1 MTKPSKPVADRTAS
15 PGHQRLSLVVLGFAA
30 LVSLGWAA
38 MHFGDIKT
46 FAVTLKRSNPFWL
59 FAALALQASTYWC
72 VAQGWRQVL
81 AKAGAPQSLTRL
93 MPIAVSKLFADQ
105 ALPTA
110 GMGGNVLLVGRL
122 RTLGVPRNIA
132 VATLLVSMIGYYAV
146 YAILALAMLVLLWFH
161 GRATPLLAGMVT
173 AFLLLAL
180 AIPSLALWL
189 RRRGS
194 KPLSPFLEA
203 IPVVRSLLHVVGK
216 APKAL
221 MTDRLLLAKVAA
233 FNGLI
238 FLADATTLAVC
249 LRALGAPVS
258 FETSYIAV
266 MTASIVV
273 TLGPIPLGLGVY
285 EAGST
290 AMLTMLGVPLATA
303 LAGTLLLRGFTLWLP
318 LIPGFLLLR
327 SSLRQARKRPAKHE
341 VTSKFLPNREK
352 ANLQ

>member
-1 MTKPSKPVADRTAS
+1 
-15 PGHQRLSLVVLGFAA
+15 
-30 LVSLGWAA
+30 
-38 MHFGDIKT
+38 
-46 FAVTLKRSNPFWL
+46 
-59 FAALALQASTYWC
+59 
-72 VAQGWRQVL
+72 
-81 AKAGAPQSLTRL
+81 
-93 MPIAVSKLFADQ
+93 
-105 ALPTA
+105 
-110 GMGGNVLLVGRL
+110 
-122 RTLGVPRNIA
+122 
-132 VATLLVSMIGYYAV
+132 MIGYYAV

-161 GRATPLLAGMVT
+161 GQATPLLAGMVT

-203 IPVVRSLLHVVGK
+203 IPVVRSLLQVVGK

-221 MTDRLLLAKVAA
+221 ITDRLLLVKVAA

-238 FLADATTLAVC
+238 FVADAATLAVC

-290 AMLTMLGVPLATA
+290 AMLTMLGVPLASA

-327 SSLRQARKRPAKHE
+327 SSLRQARKRPAKHA
-341 VTSKFLPNREK
+341 VTLKSLPNREK